1 MAAQATGYAQ
11 ALGDQRHA
19 RGSGRG
25 GRRHSFSRSVAVV
38 TPGQIDA
45 VFDAFDSKGNGFMDL
60 DDTKR
65 MIKRLLACAEAADC
79 EKKVKYRHLLVL
91 RAQAARARDA
101 ALASNTPSSQGTSVA
116 SSAEDSSGDDLSA

>member
-1 MAAQATGYAQ
+1 MR
-11 ALGDQRHA
+11 ALTYRGPHSTRRHA
-19 RGSGRG
+19 RIPSRFSPLPSDRMQTTPRASHAHASLGRTA
-25 GRRHSFSRSVAVV
+25 VA
-38 TPGQIDA
+38 
-45 VFDAFDSKGNGFMDL
+45 
-60 DDTKR
+60 R
-65 MIKRLLACAEAADC
+65 AEAADC